1 MVSRLAF
8 SILSADIWQAAHIHA
23 LVIDTGTAERTVRVG
38 NTFQLQTADIW
49 VALGSE
55 NIYYSGFT
63 DINTES

>member
-23 LVIDTGTAERTVRVG
+23 LVIDTCTAERTVRVG

-49 VALGSE
+49 VTLGSKD
-55 NIYYSGFT
+55 IYYSGLT
-63 DINTES
+63 DPHTDR